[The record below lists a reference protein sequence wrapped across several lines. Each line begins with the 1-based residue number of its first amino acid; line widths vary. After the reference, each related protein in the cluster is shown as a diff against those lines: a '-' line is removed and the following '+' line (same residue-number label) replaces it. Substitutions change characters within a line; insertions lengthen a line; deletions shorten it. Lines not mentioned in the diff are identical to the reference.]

1 MSFHQLA
8 RRLGIHGTWLI
19 ICVIA
24 TAPLWLGPGIIQT
37 RAGGDSPFLLQR
49 TFELAE
55 NLRTGVIPA
64 RWMPNANFG
73 LGYPFFNF
81 YAALPYYVAAGL
93 NVLGLDLIFSIQFTQ
108 TLGMFAAAASMW
120 LLARR
125 FLSQQGA
132 ALAAIAYTLA
142 PFHLA
147 NLYVRGDSLSE
158 FYAFAC
164 FPLVLW
170 GVLHGGKRGWWAI
183 TLGLAT
189 LACTHN
195 VSTLLFIPVLGLFC
209 LWHLGRTKNTEYR
222 LQITDRKTQNTDLVI
237 RGNKSIFLNLYSV
250 FFLCSAGAGAM
261 LLSIWFWLPALVGT
275 NSVQLDEQTTG
286 YLNYANHFR
295 GLNLVQSSL
304 LFDYTVDAQLGVF
317 GMGLLQAIFS
327 VLGLLAW
334 LWRMKT
340 ARWLVPALFLLTT
353 LLITPLSAPIW
364 QWLKPLQLAQF
375 PWRVLSLQS
384 LFAALLIGKL
394 ADGGSPRFYIIA
406 ILLSVTMLAR
416 LPNQRLWV
424 DAASVT
430 PENLRLFEWF
440 SGNIGSTIRAEYL
453 PKTALPKA
461 VTGPAMLGQAP
472 QAIAL
477 SGEISQA
484 QQISAQANAQQWQIT
499 VASPQADLVL
509 PLLYWQAWR
518 ANVVTID
525 QISQD
530 LALLPN
536 PGSGWVKLSLPQGQH
551 QINLWLDK
559 TPDQRWGEWLS
570 LLTFVALGGVGLWQC
585 WRYKR
590 QQLRMLGLMGLGAAG
605 LLTIMQSVSVLTPP
619 PTPSAFADLQTLDFD
634 GRPYPHRAP
643 IVWHVPQPS
652 NDPPYTLLAA
662 TISPSQV
669 RAGDPF
675 TLTLTWQDDRA
686 PAQVQVIQEL
696 PSGIANE
703 DLASRIFRYARSVT
717 PANAPSTQHAALP
730 EAPLGPLL
738 LKLAV
743 SDANARP
750 MSATLASGE
759 ALNAFWLLG
768 LNINER
774 SALAAMPPT
783 LREFANGIR
792 LHEIDWQQQD
802 GDHVCVR
809 PTWSSDRPIADALQV
824 SIRLRNADGGEVATV
839 DGQPHLGLSPT
850 WAWPP
855 NVPIKDSYCH
865 VPIRNHLQA
874 GDAYQ
879 IQMIWYRVSDQATVG
894 EASVG
899 GTRLPEMNGWH
910 VLK

>member
-8 RRLGIHGTWLI
+8 RRLSTHSLWLI
-19 ICVIA
+19 VCVIA
-24 TAPLWLGPGIIQT
+24 AIPLWLGPGIIQT

-55 NLRTGVIPA
+55 NLRAGVIPA

-81 YAALPYYVAAGL
+81 YAALPYYVTAGL
-93 NVLGLDLIFSIQFTQ
+93 NVLGLDLIFSIQLTQ
-108 TLGMFAAAASMW
+108 TWGMFAAAASMW

-125 FLSQQGA
+125 CLSQQGA
-132 ALAAIAYTLA
+132 TLAAIAYTLA

-158 FYAFAC
+158 FWAFAC

-170 GVLHGGKRGWWAI
+170 GVLHGGKRGWWAV
-183 TLGLAT
+183 TLGLAA

-209 LWHLGRTKNTEYR
+209 LWQLLRTRNQEPSAKGQDFKSWFLVLKSWFFPLGSWLLT
-222 LQITDRKTQNTDLVI
+222 
-237 RGNKSIFLNLYSV
+237 
-250 FFLCSAGAGAM
+250 AGAGAM
-261 LLSIWFWLPALVGT
+261 LLSMWFWLPALVGT

-304 LFDYTVDAQLGVF
+304 LFDYTVDARLGVF

-327 VLGLLAW
+327 ILGLLAW
-334 LWRMKT
+334 LWQMKT
-340 ARWLVPALFLLTT
+340 ARWLVPALFLFTT
-353 LLITPLSAPIW
+353 ILITPLSTPIW

-394 ADGGSPRFYIIA
+394 ADGGSPRLYIIA
-406 ILLSVTMLAR
+406 ILLSTTMLAR

-424 DAASVT
+424 NAASVT
-430 PENLRLFEWF
+430 PENLRMFEWF

-453 PKTALPKA
+453 PKTALPKT

-484 QQISAQANAQQWQIT
+484 QQTSAQANAQQWQIT

-518 ANVVTID
+518 ANVVTAD

-530 LALLPN
+530 LALSAN
-536 PGSGWVKLSLPQGQH
+536 PGSGWVKISLPHGQH
-551 QINLWLDK
+551 HINLWLDK

-570 LLTFVALGGVGLWQC
+570 LLAVVALGGVGLWQC

-590 QQLRMLGLMGLGAAG
+590 QHLRTLGLMGLGAAT
-605 LLTIMQSVSVLTPP
+605 LLTLMQSVSVSTLH

-643 IVWHVPQPS
+643 IVWHAPQPS
-652 NDPPYTLLAA
+652 NDPPYILLAA

-669 RAGDPF
+669 RAGEQF
-675 TLTLTWQDDRA
+675 TLTLRWQDDRA

-717 PANAPSTQHAALP
+717 PANAPSTQHATLP

-743 SDANARP
+743 NDANTRP
-750 MSATLASGE
+750 MSATLATGE
-759 ALNAFWLLG
+759 TLNTFWLLG
-768 LNINER
+768 LNISER
-774 SALAAMPPT
+774 STPAALPPT
-783 LREFANGIR
+783 LRTFANGIR
-792 LHEIDWQQQD
+792 LHDLDWQQQD
-802 GDHVCVR
+802 GEHVCIR

-894 EASVG
+894 ETSLS

-910 VLK
+910 NPK